1 MDAEDLK
8 SAGLKV
14 TLPRLKILEVL
25 ENSPSHHL
33 SAEDIYRVLIEQ
45 NEEVGVATI
54 YRVLSQFEE
63 SGIVQKLNF
72 ENNQSVYELCGAEHH
87 DHLVCV
93 KCNKIIEFQDEV
105 IEKHQ
110 VKIAKKHY
118 ETEASGNVTL
128 KSIKKIAATGVD
140 RISIGGITHSASAI
154 DFKLEI

>member
-25 ENSPSHHL
+25 EKSPNHHL
-33 SAEDIYRVLIEQ
+33 SAEDIYRILIEQ

-72 ENNQSVYELCGAEHH
+72 ENNQAVYELCGLEHH

-93 KCNKIIEFQDEV
+93 KCNKIIEFQDDV

-110 VKIAKKHY
+110 LQIAK
-118 ETEASGNVTL
+118 
-128 KSIKKIAATGVD
+128 
-140 RISIGGITHSASAI
+140 THGFELTDHSLYLYGLCK
-154 DFKLEI
+154 DCH

>member
-25 ENSPSHHL
+25 EKSPNHHL
-33 SAEDIYRVLIEQ
+33 SAEDIYRVLIDQ
-45 NEEVGVATI
+45 HEEVGVATI

-72 ENNQSVYELCGAEHH
+72 ENNQAVYELCGLEHH

-93 KCNKIIEFQDEV
+93 KCNKIIEFQDDV
-105 IEKHQ
+105 IEQHRIQ
-110 VKIAKKHY
+110 IAKKHGF
-118 ETEASGNVTL
+118 EFS
-128 KSIKKIAATGVD
+128 D
-140 RISIGGITHSASAI
+140 HSLYLYGLCK
-154 DFKLEI
+154 DCH

>member
-14 TLPRLKILEVL
+14 TLPRLKILEIL
-25 ENSPSHHL
+25 EKSSNHHL
-33 SAEDIYRVLIEQ
+33 TVEDIYRALIEKNQ
-45 NEEVGVATI
+45 EINVATI

-72 ENNQSVYELCGAEHH
+72 ENNQAVYELCGAEHH

-93 KCNKIIEFQDEV
+93 KCNKIIEFQDDV

-110 VKIAKKHY
+110 IQIAKKHGFDL
-118 ETEASGNVTL
+118 T
-128 KSIKKIAATGVD
+128 D
-140 RISIGGITHSASAI
+140 HSLYLYGLCE
-154 DFKLEI
+154 DCH

>member
-25 ENSPSHHL
+25 EKSPNHHL

-54 YRVLSQFEE
+54 YRVLAQFEE

-72 ENNQSVYELCGAEHH
+72 ENNQAVYELCGLEHH

-93 KCNKIIEFQDEV
+93 KCNKIIEFQDDV

-110 VKIAKKHY
+110 LQIAKKHGF
-118 ETEASGNVTL
+118 ELT
-128 KSIKKIAATGVD
+128 D
-140 RISIGGITHSASAI
+140 HSLYLYGLCK
-154 DFKLEI
+154 DCH

>member
-25 ENSPSHHL
+25 EKSPNHHL
-33 SAEDIYRVLIEQ
+33 SAEDIYRILIEQ

-72 ENNQSVYELCGAEHH
+72 ENNQAVYELCGLEHH

-93 KCNKIIEFQDEV
+93 KCNMIIEFQDDV

-110 VKIAKKHY
+110 LQIAKKHGF
-118 ETEASGNVTL
+118 ELT
-128 KSIKKIAATGVD
+128 D
-140 RISIGGITHSASAI
+140 HSLYLYGLCK
-154 DFKLEI
+154 DCH

>member
-25 ENSPSHHL
+25 EKSPNHHL

-72 ENNQSVYELCGAEHH
+72 ENNQAVYELCGLEHH

-93 KCNKIIEFQDEV
+93 KCSKIIEFQDDV
-105 IEKHQ
+105 IERHQ
-110 VKIAKKHY
+110 LQIAKKHGF
-118 ETEASGNVTL
+118 ELT
-128 KSIKKIAATGVD
+128 D
-140 RISIGGITHSASAI
+140 HSLYLYGLCK
-154 DFKLEI
+154 DCH

>member
-25 ENSPSHHL
+25 EKSPNHHL
-33 SAEDIYRVLIEQ
+33 SAEDIYRVLIDQ

-72 ENNQSVYELCGAEHH
+72 ENNQAVYELCGLEHH

-93 KCNKIIEFQDEV
+93 KCNKIIEFQDDV

-110 VKIAKKHY
+110 LQIAKKHGF
-118 ETEASGNVTL
+118 ELT
-128 KSIKKIAATGVD
+128 D
-140 RISIGGITHSASAI
+140 HSLYLYGLCM
-154 DFKLEI
+154 DCH

>member
-25 ENSPSHHL
+25 EKSPNHHL
-33 SAEDIYRVLIEQ
+33 SAEDIYRILIEQ

-72 ENNQSVYELCGAEHH
+72 ENNQAVYELCGLEHH

-93 KCNKIIEFQDEV
+93 KCNKIIEFQDDV

-110 VKIAKKHY
+110 LQIAKKHGF
-118 ETEASGNVTL
+118 ELT
-128 KSIKKIAATGVD
+128 D
-140 RISIGGITHSASAI
+140 HSLYLYGLCK
-154 DFKLEI
+154 DCH

>member
-25 ENSPSHHL
+25 ESSPSHHL

-72 ENNQSVYELCGAEHH
+72 
-87 DHLVCV
+87 
-93 KCNKIIEFQDEV
+93 KIIKQFMSYAV
-105 IEKHQ
+105 LI
-110 VKIAKKHY
+110 IM
-118 ETEASGNVTL
+118 
-128 KSIKKIAATGVD
+128 
-140 RISIGGITHSASAI
+140 ITWFVLNAI
-154 DFKLEI
+154 RLLNSKMM

>member
-25 ENSPSHHL
+25 EKSPSHHL

-72 ENNQSVYELCGAEHH
+72 ENNQAVYELCGADHH
-87 DHLVCV
+87 DHLVCL

-110 VKIAKKHY
+110 IKIAKKHGFDL
-118 ETEASGNVTL
+118 T
-128 KSIKKIAATGVD
+128 D
-140 RISIGGITHSASAI
+140 HSLYLYGLCK
-154 DFKLEI
+154 DCH

>member
-25 ENSPSHHL
+25 ESSPSHHL

-63 SGIVQKLNF
+63 SCIVQKLTF
-72 ENNQSVYELCGAEHH
+72 ENNQAVYELCGADHH

-93 KCNKIIEFQDEV
+93 KCNKIIEFQDDV

-110 VKIAKKHY
+110 IQIANKHGF
-118 ETEASGNVTL
+118 ELT
-128 KSIKKIAATGVD
+128 D
-140 RISIGGITHSASAI
+140 HSLYLYGLCN
-154 DFKLEI
+154 DCH

>member
-25 ENSPSHHL
+25 EKSPNHHL

-72 ENNQSVYELCGAEHH
+72 ENNQAVYELCGLEHH

-93 KCNKIIEFQDEV
+93 KCNKIIEFQDDV

-110 VKIAKKHY
+110 LQIAKKHGF
-118 ETEASGNVTL
+118 ELT
-128 KSIKKIAATGVD
+128 D
-140 RISIGGITHSASAI
+140 HSLYLYGLCK
-154 DFKLEI
+154 DCH

>member
-25 ENSPSHHL
+25 EKSPNHHL
-33 SAEDIYRVLIEQ
+33 SAEDIYRALIDQ

-63 SGIVQKLNF
+63 SGIVNKLNF
-72 ENNQSVYELCGAEHH
+72 ENNQAVFELCGIEHH

-93 KCNKIIEFQDEV
+93 KCNKIIEFQDDV
-105 IEKHQ
+105 IEQHQ
-110 VKIAKKHY
+110 EQIAKKY
-118 ETEASGNVTL
+118 GFELT
-128 KSIKKIAATGVD
+128 D
-140 RISIGGITHSASAI
+140 HSLYLYGLCN
-154 DFKLEI
+154 DC

>member
-25 ENSPSHHL
+25 EKSPNHHL

-72 ENNQSVYELCGAEHH
+72 ENNQAVYELCGLEHH

-93 KCNKIIEFQDEV
+93 KCNKIIEFQDDV
-105 IEKHQ
+105 IEQHQ
-110 VKIAKKHY
+110 IQIAKKHRF
-118 ETEASGNVTL
+118 ELT
-128 KSIKKIAATGVD
+128 D
-140 RISIGGITHSASAI
+140 HSLYLYGLCK
-154 DFKLEI
+154 DCH